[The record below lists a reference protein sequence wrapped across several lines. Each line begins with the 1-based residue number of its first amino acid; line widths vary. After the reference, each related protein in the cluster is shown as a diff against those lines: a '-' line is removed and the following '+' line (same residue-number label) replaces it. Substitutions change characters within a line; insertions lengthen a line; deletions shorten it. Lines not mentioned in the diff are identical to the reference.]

1 MPMRTGTTSSNSMA
15 RNSPASAPGQGSRIS
30 PIHIFC
36 IPDKRIGESKS
47 LKLYLFSCRNH
58 GAFHED
64 CASMNMDD
72 LIQLP
77 GPRYIEVW
85 GLPFPG
91 RAVHGSQLQLW
102 PARYGVEGY
111 GPVPPAE
118 A

>member
-15 RNSPASAPGQGSRIS
+15 RNSQASAPGRGSRIL
-30 PIHIFC
+30 PIHISC

-47 LKLYLFSCRNH
+47 LKLYLFSYRNH

-64 CASMNMDD
+64 CASMIMDD

-85 GLPFPG
+85 GPFPG
-91 RAVHGSQLQLW
+91 AGC
-102 PARYGVEGY
+102 P
-111 GPVPPAE
+111 
-118 A
+118 